1 VPSLLTCEHPAL
13 PAAFGAIGIIQVL
26 DILTAN
32 PEVWEKTALIVSYD
46 ENGGFFDHVPPPVA
60 PPGTPGEYV
69 TVPIDAVP
77 HSEGIVGPLGLGFRV
92 PALVISPFSRGGL
105 VASEVFDH
113 TSQLRL
119 VERCFG
125 APVPNLSDWRRRT
138 VGDLTSAFDFADPA
152 RDDRPR
158 LPSPDLGAL
167 RALIKGNVDI
177 LLGFAESADPYTVPP
192 NAMPRQEST
201 PVRGRPRGL

>member
-1 VPSLLTCEHPAL
+1 
-13 PAAFGAIGIIQVL
+13 
-26 DILTAN
+26 
-32 PEVWEKTALIVSYD
+32 
-46 ENGGFFDHVPPPVA
+46 
-60 PPGTPGEYV
+60 V

-77 HSEGIVGPLGLGFRV
+77 HSEGIAGPLGLGFRV

-105 VASEVFDH
+105 VASEAFDH

-119 VERCFG
+119 VERRFG

-152 RDDRPR
+152 RDERPR

-167 RALIKGNVDI
+167 RALIGGNVDI
-177 LLGFAESADPYTVPP
+177 LLGFAESADPYRVPP